1 MMTGNSEIKNAA
13 DRRPCYSCFH
23 PNAKGTGGAVQF
35 ELHPAHDYVEGAVF
49 AIFAAQ
55 KTVGSTENGRR
66 VMPTFDWENRITVRL
81 SINEVAQLLEVFRG
95 YCERLC
101 DGNGLFHRTPKANTI
116 ITFEHRVDPVSG
128 YVFGVSRK
136 TVDGNLKRISLM
148 LSMAEA
154 IVLTEALA
162 GGMIYM
168 AFGMPKVVARAQKEM
183 PAPAQS
189 ETGPLKEVA

>member
-1 MMTGNSEIKNAA
+1 M
-13 DRRPCYSCFH
+13 D
-23 PNAKGTGGAVQF
+23 
-35 ELHPAHDYVEGAVF
+35 
-49 AIFAAQ
+49 
-55 KTVGSTENGRR
+55 
-66 VMPTFDWENRITVRL
+66 
-81 SINEVAQLLEVFRG
+81 
-95 YCERLC
+95 
-101 DGNGLFHRTPKANTI
+101 GLFHRTPKANTI

-183 PAPAQS
+183 PAPAPS